1 MLTVR
6 FVLESERR
14 DRTRPCGTVRSILA
28 ASIDEGLDEIVRLHG
43 RRGADY
49 DVTVLN
55 RGTYFIEDRQTRGTF
70 AHVVFYL

>member
-1 MLTVR
+1 
-6 FVLESERR
+6 
-14 DRTRPCGTVRSILA
+14 VRSILA

-70 AHVVFYL
+70 ANVVFYL